1 MNVNLKMQKAM
12 KRVPFTVPLMLALA
26 AGACLAQSY
35 PSKPLRVMVASVA
48 GGPPDII
55 MRGFSEPLRQEFG
68 QPIVIENVPQGDGI
82 VAAQNLIRA
91 AADGYNI
98 LMASAGPIT
107 VNPVLQ
113 KSLPYEPRTDL
124 APVVMIAQF
133 NSVFV
138 ANAAV
143 PANNLREL
151 IALAKAKPGAITF
164 GTAGTPTTSN
174 LYAEWF
180 RHNQGIDF
188 YNVPYKSNPQA
199 LQAVIAGEVQATV
212 FAAGAA
218 MAQAKAGK
226 TRVLAI
232 ISDKRVAGYPDLPTV
247 REEGLDIVIRNWY
260 GLFVKAG
267 TGREIVDRWNRS
279 VARVTLDTGF
289 QEKILFN
296 NGMERATPSGESSE
310 VFAQFLARDRALY
323 ERLKNEGKLK
333 IE

>member
-1 MNVNLKMQKAM
+1 M
-12 KRVPFTVPLMLALA
+12 KKIQFLVPAALA
-26 AGACLAQSY
+26 ILAGSCLAQSY
-35 PSKPLRVMVASVA
+35 PAKPLRVMVASVA

-91 AADGYNI
+91 PADGYNI

-113 KSLPYEPRTDL
+113 ASLPYEPQKDL
-124 APVVMIAQF
+124 APIAMIAQF

-143 PANNLREL
+143 PVKNLKDL
-151 IALAKAKPGAITF
+151 IALAKAKPGSVTF

-199 LQAVIAGEVQATV
+199 LQAVISGEVQATV

-218 MAQAKAGK
+218 VAQARAGK

-232 ISDKRVAGYPDLPTV
+232 IADKRVAGYPDLPTV

-260 GLFVKAG
+260 GLFAKAG
-267 TGREIVDRWNRS
+267 TPREIIDRWNRS
-279 VARVTLDTGF
+279 VSRVSLDAGF

-296 NGMERATPSGESSE
+296 NGMERAAPSGEPAE

-323 ERLKNEGKLK
+323 ERLKAEGKLK

>member
-1 MNVNLKMQKAM
+1 M
-12 KRVPFTVPLMLALA
+12 KRIQFLVPVMLALH
-26 AGACLAQSY
+26 AGAGLAQSY
-35 PSKPLRVMVASVA
+35 PAKPLRVMVASVA

-55 MRGFSEPLRQEFG
+55 MRGFSDPLRQEFG
-68 QPIVIENVPQGDGI
+68 QPIIIENVPQGDGI
-82 VAAQNLIRA
+82 VAAQNMIRA
-91 AADGYNI
+91 SADGYNI

-113 KSLPYEPRTDL
+113 ASLPYDPQKDL
-124 APVVMIAQF
+124 APVAMIAQF

-138 ANAAV
+138 TNAAV
-143 PANNLREL
+143 PAKTLREL
-151 IALAKAKPGAITF
+151 IALARAKPGAITF

-199 LQAVIAGEVQATV
+199 LQAVVAGEVQATV

-218 MAQAKAGK
+218 IAQAKAGK
-226 TRVLAI
+226 AKVLAI
-232 ISDKRVAGYPDLPTV
+232 IADKRVAGYPDLPTV

-260 GLFVKAG
+260 GLFAKAG
-267 TGREIVDRWNRS
+267 TPKDIVDRWNRA
-279 VARVTLDTGF
+279 VAKVTLDAGF

-296 NGMERATPSGESSE
+296 NGMERAAPSGEPVE

-333 IE
+333 VE

>member
-1 MNVNLKMQKAM
+1 MIKVM
-12 KRVPFTVPLMLALA
+12 KLCAAPIACIALQA
-26 AGACLAQSY
+26 ALQTGAWAQAY

-68 QPIVIENVPQGDGI
+68 QPIIIENVPQGDGI
-82 VAAQNLIRA
+82 VAVQNLMRA
-91 AADGYNI
+91 SADGYNV
-98 LMASAGPIT
+98 LMVSAGAIT

-113 KSLPYEPRTDL
+113 KDLPYEPQKDL
-124 APVVMIAQF
+124 APAVMIAQF

-143 PANNLREL
+143 PAKTLKEL

-199 LQAVIAGEVQATV
+199 LQAVISGEVQATV

-218 MAQAKAGK
+218 MAQARAGK

-232 ISDKRVAGYPDLPTV
+232 ISEKRVAGYPDLPTV
-247 REEGLDIVIRNWY
+247 KEEGLDIVIRNWY
-260 GLFVKAG
+260 GLFFKAG
-267 TGREIVDRWNRS
+267 TPREIIDRWNRS
-279 VARVTLDTGF
+279 VSKVTLDPGF

-296 NGMERATPSGESSE
+296 NGMERAAPSGESTE
-310 VFAQFLARDRALY
+310 AFAQFLARDRALY

>member
-1 MNVNLKMQKAM
+1 MNPTQPLRYAA
-12 KRVPFTVPLMLALA
+12 TVVLALG
-26 AGACLAQSY
+26 AGACFAQAY
-35 PSKPLRVMVASVA
+35 PTKPLRVMVASVA

-68 QPIVIENVPQGDGI
+68 QPVIIENVPAGDGI
-82 VAAQNLIRA
+82 VAAQNLVRGA
-91 AADGYNI
+91 SDGYNI
-98 LMASAGPIT
+98 MMASAGPIT

-113 KSLPYEPRTDL
+113 KSLPYDPQKDF
-124 APVVMIAQF
+124 APMVMIAQF

-138 ANAAV
+138 VNAAV
-143 PANNLREL
+143 PANSLREL

-180 RHNQGIDF
+180 RHNQNVDF

-218 MAQAKAGK
+218 VAQARAGK
-226 TRVLAI
+226 TKVLAI
-232 ISDKRVAGYPDLPTV
+232 VSEKRVAGYPDLPTV
-247 REEGLDIVIRNWY
+247 KEEGLDIVIRNWY
-260 GLFVKAG
+260 GLFSKAG
-267 TGREIVDRWNRS
+267 TPREIVERWNRAVS
-279 VARVTLDTGF
+279 KVTLDQGF
-289 QEKILFN
+289 QDKILFA
-296 NGMERATPSGESSE
+296 NGMERAAPSGEPVE
-310 VFAQFLARDRALY
+310 AFTQFLARDRALY

>member
-1 MNVNLKMQKAM
+1 MKRQGMAM
-12 KRVPFTVPLMLALA
+12 KRVEFLMVASLVLF
-26 AGACLAQSY
+26 AGAGIAQSY

-68 QPIVIENVPQGDGI
+68 QPVIIENVPQGDGI

-91 AADGYNI
+91 AADGYNL

-113 KSLPYEPRTDL
+113 SKLPYEPRTDL

-138 ANAAV
+138 VNAAV
-143 PANNLREL
+143 PANTLREL
-151 IALAKAKPGAITF
+151 IALARAKPGAITF

-218 MAQAKAGK
+218 VAQARAGK

-232 ISDKRVAGYPDLPTV
+232 VSEKRVAAYPELPTV
-247 REEGLDIVIRNWY
+247 REEGLDVVIRNWY
-260 GLFVKAG
+260 GVFAKAG
-267 TGREIVDRWNRS
+267 TPREIVDRWNRS
-279 VARVTLDTGF
+279 VSKVTQDQAF
-289 QEKILFN
+289 QDKILFS
-296 NGMERATPSGESSE
+296 NGMERAAPSGEPAE

-323 ERLKNEGKLK
+323 ERLRSEGKLK

>member
-1 MNVNLKMQKAM
+1 MKAC
-12 KRVPFTVPLMLALA
+12 RSVAPVLLALLT
-26 AGACLAQSY
+26 GACFAQAY
-35 PSKPLRVMVASVA
+35 PAKPLRVMVASVA

-55 MRGFSEPLRQEFG
+55 MRGFSEPLRQDFG
-68 QPIVIENVPQGDGI
+68 QPIVIENVPAGDGI
-82 VAAQNLIRA
+82 VAAQNLVRSA
-91 AADGYNI
+91 SDGYN
-98 LMASAGPIT
+98 LMMASAGPIT

-113 KSLPYEPRTDL
+113 KSLPYDAQKDF

-138 ANAAV
+138 VNAGV
-143 PANNLREL
+143 PANSLREL

-180 RHNQGIDF
+180 RHTQNVDF

-199 LQAVIAGEVQATV
+199 LQAVIAGEVQVTV

-218 MAQAKAGK
+218 VAQAKAGK
-226 TRVLAI
+226 TKVLAI
-232 ISDKRVAGYPDLPTV
+232 VSEKRVAGYPDLPTV

-260 GLFVKAG
+260 GLFAKAG
-267 TGREIVDRWNRS
+267 TPREIVDRWNRAVS
-279 VARVTLDTGF
+279 RVTLDQGF
-289 QEKILFN
+289 QDKILFS
-296 NGMERATPSGESSE
+296 NGMERAAPSGESAE

-323 ERLKNEGKLK
+323 ERLQKEGRLK
-333 IE
+333 VE

>member
-1 MNVNLKMQKAM
+1 MKRQGMAM
-12 KRVPFTVPLMLALA
+12 KRVEFLMVASLVLF
-26 AGACLAQSY
+26 AGAGIAQSY

-68 QPIVIENVPQGDGI
+68 QPVIIENVPQGDGI

-91 AADGYNI
+91 AADGYNL
-98 LMASAGPIT
+98 LMATAGPIT

-113 KSLPYEPRTDL
+113 SKLPYEPRTDL

-138 ANAAV
+138 VNAAV
-143 PANNLREL
+143 PANTLREL
-151 IALAKAKPGAITF
+151 IALARAKPGAITF

-218 MAQAKAGK
+218 VAQARAGK

-232 ISDKRVAGYPDLPTV
+232 VSEKRVAAYPELPTV
-247 REEGLDIVIRNWY
+247 REEGLDVVIRNWY
-260 GLFVKAG
+260 GVFAKAG
-267 TGREIVDRWNRS
+267 TPREIVDRWNRS
-279 VARVTLDTGF
+279 VSKVTQDQAF
-289 QEKILFN
+289 QDKILFS
-296 NGMERATPSGESSE
+296 NGMERAAPSGEPAE

-323 ERLKNEGKLK
+323 ERLRSEGKLK

>member
-1 MNVNLKMQKAM
+1 
-12 KRVPFTVPLMLALA
+12 MLALF
-26 AGACLAQSY
+26 AGSSLAQSY

-55 MRGFSEPLRQEFG
+55 MRGFAEPLRQEFG
-68 QPIVIENVPQGDGI
+68 QPIIIENVPQGDGI

-91 AADGYNI
+91 SADGYNI

-113 KSLPYEPRTDL
+113 ASLPYEPQKDL

-143 PANNLREL
+143 PVKTLKEL
-151 IALAKAKPGAITF
+151 IALAKAKPGAVTF

-218 MAQAKAGK
+218 VAQARAGK

-232 ISDKRVAGYPDLPTV
+232 IADKRVAGYPDLPTV

-260 GLFVKAG
+260 GLFAKAG
-267 TGREIVDRWNRS
+267 TPREIIDRWNRS
-279 VARVTLDTGF
+279 VSKVTLDTGF

-296 NGMERATPSGESSE
+296 NGMERAAPSGEPVE
-310 VFAQFLARDRALY
+310 AFAQFLARDRALY
-323 ERLKNEGKLK
+323 ERLKAEGKLK
-333 IE
+333 VE